1 MGLCVVIEQYR
12 LHRNRADVPT
22 LLFALEW
29 QVVELIWV
37 KFTVR
42 AHTPRAPDRL
52 VPLVLRKSVQNLA
65 IARKILIAILLA
77 SSRVSSW
84 RGSR

>member
-1 MGLCVVIEQYR
+1 
-12 LHRNRADVPT
+12 
-22 LLFALEW
+22 
-29 QVVELIWV
+29 VELIWV

-52 VPLVLRKSVQNLA
+52 VPIVLRKSVQNLA